1 MIAAAGSAAL
11 RGHPIVLQSGFAV
24 SKACKP
30 AVRPLHR
37 PPVLTQPLTALN
49 ASSCN
54 PTNDAPRPQ
63 VGSATLEVVAFV
75 GVQLCRSST
84 GTSWQASNRRNRVHA
99 LLEHLGVMPVRTADQ
114 DHQRDASASTT
125 MCRLEPSLPLSVGL
139 GTRFLAPGGLGT
151 EEPSM
156 LPRLQSI
163 WSCSRK
169 RVSMAWCNCSQTPAT
184 FQSRRRRQHVMPLP
198 YPRDWGR
205 SFHGKPVCSTN
216 KMPLRAALSLSAI
229 LRALPLAEGTTAGT
243 RGCSC
248 RHSCLLTGRHAMRA
262 TSITALT
269 SPLAKWC

>member
-24 SKACKP
+24 CKSCKP
-30 AVRPLHR
+30 AVRRLHR
-37 PPVLTQPLTALN
+37 PPVLAQPLTALN
-49 ASSCN
+49 ASSGN
-54 PTNDAPRPQ
+54 PANDAPLPQ
-63 VGSATLEVVAFV
+63 VDSASLEVVTFV
-75 GVQLCRSST
+75 GVQLRWPFA

-216 KMPLRAALSLSAI
+216 KMPLRAALSLSAS

>member
-84 GTSWQASNRRNRVHA
+84 GSSWQASNRRNRVHA

-205 SFHGKPVCSTN
+205 SSHGMPVCSTN